1 MLEKL
6 PGVHLVNEV
15 IKKKAK
21 KDGGR
26 SAPQGL
32 SGWAKAQMM
41 MIYAVEH
48 DEIWVHKGFLQV
60 SLLQLMTHSQRYNER
75 WVHQAFCRSFRPNP
89 KAYISCA

>member
-1 MLEKL
+1 M
-6 PGVHLVNEV
+6 HLVNEV
-15 IKKKAK
+15 IKKRAK
-21 KDGGR
+21 KDSGR

-60 SLLQLMTHSQRYNER
+60 SLIHLMMCSLKHEGRKEGRKEEFHLFQ
-75 WVHQAFCRSFRPNP
+75 PMP
-89 KAYISCA
+89 G

>member
-1 MLEKL
+1 M
-6 PGVHLVNEV
+6 HLVNEV
-15 IKKKAK
+15 IKKRAK

-60 SLLQLMTHSQRYNER
+60 RLIHLTNHSQKYD
-75 WVHQAFCRSFRPNP
+75 
-89 KAYISCA
+89 